1 MINPLKLMAKFYWK
15 LFASPLKYARHIGV
29 NIGDNNLIGKSHW
42 SSEPYLITIG
52 SNCQITHGVLIHT
65 HGGGQVARDR
75 IPDFDVFGKVK
86 IGNWVYIGAYSQIMP
101 GVTIGD
107 NALIAAGS
115 IVTKS
120 VPAGE
125 VWGGVPAKRIALVS
139 DYILRN
145 RQFNVG
151 TKGFSAMAKQKI
163 LLKLPDE
170 KFIRK

>member
-1 MINPLKLMAKFYWK
+1 MKNPFKLISRVYWR
-15 LFASPLKYARHIGV
+15 FIASPLKYARHIGV
-29 NIGDNNLIGKSHW
+29 NIGENNLIGKNHW

-65 HGGGQVARDR
+65 HGGCQVIRDR

-107 NALIAAGS
+107 HALIAGGS

-120 VPAGE
+120 VPNYE
-125 VWGGVPAKRIALVS
+125 VWGGVPARFICTVDEYKE
-139 DYILRN
+139 RN
-145 RQFNVG
+145 MKYNTN
-151 TKGFSAMAKQKI
+151 TKGLSFAGKKEV
-163 LLKLPDE
+163 LLSLNE
-170 KFIRK
+170 EMFIKK